1 MTARIRNLSIAV
13 LVVAGILSMGE
24 GTRIYLK
31 AILAQ
36 ILLQNAWSQTRSGA
50 TKVKPWPWAEM
61 YPVARLQVPAYDED
75 IIVLAG
81 TTGKS
86 LAFGPG
92 HVLSSASPGTDDNIA
107 IAGHRDTHFSFL
119 EHVTLGEVVF
129 LETPDGV
136 RHRYQVSQIDILH
149 QSRTEVMEKN
159 GVKQVTLITCYPFHA
174 ITPGGPMRY
183 VVRALEYPGDGSSI
197 RPNIQVSDAS

>member
-13 LVVAGILSMGE
+13 LVVAGILSLGE

-31 AILAQ
+31 AMLAQ
-36 ILLQNAWSQTRSGA
+36 VLLQKAWSQTLSGA

-92 HVLSSASPGTDDNIA
+92 HVLSSASPGTDDNTA
-107 IAGHRDTHFSFL
+107 IAAHRDTHFSFL
-119 EHVTLGEVVF
+119 EHLTLGEVVF

-136 RHRYQVSQIDILH
+136 RHRYQVSQVDIVH
-149 QSRTEVMEKN
+149 QNKTAVMEKN

-174 ITPGGPMRY
+174 ITPGGPLRY
-183 VVRALEYPGDGSSI
+183 VVRAFGEVTESSV
-197 RPNIQVSDAS
+197 PVSLPD

>member
-36 ILLQNAWSQTRSGA
+36 ILLQNAWNQTRSGG
-50 TKVKPWPWAEM
+50 TSVKPWPWAEM
-61 YPVARLQVPAYDED
+61 HPVARLQVPAYDEN

-92 HVLSSASPGTDDNIA
+92 HVVSSAAPGTDDNVA
-107 IAGHRDTHFSFL
+107 IAAHRDTHFAFL
-119 EHVTLGEVVF
+119 EHITPGEFVF

-136 RHRYQVSQIDILH
+136 RHHYQVSQIDILH
-149 QSRTEVMEKN
+149 QSETEVMAKN
-159 GVKQVTLITCYPFHA
+159 GVKQLTLITCYPFHA

-183 VVRALEYPGDGSSI
+183 VVRAIEYPTDSSSM
-197 RPNIQVSDAS
+197 RPTNKVSRAS